1 MMVKSASMI
10 VLAAAAG
17 VLWGLAGCSDPVPP
31 RVEEVA
37 GMPADFLR
45 SDWGAQKVPVAH
57 IVRRD
62 YRLREGDSLEVIY
75 HIRHFRTQEYRIKIQ
90 DVLEVRFPFNPELN
104 QIERVHSEG
113 TLRLDLIG
121 EVKVFD
127 RTIGEVQKEL
137 EKRYSAY
144 LKNPQLT
151 VSFKEANVNIAELK
165 EAIKTAPRGQSR
177 LVPIAPDGTIALPFV
192 PRIQAAGLT
201 LAELHAELNKAYA
214 EARLPELEVTVNLQQ
229 ATPMQIYVL
238 GEVRIP
244 GALYN
249 RTGVVTTPS
258 NEVTLL
264 GAIAQAGGHIP
275 MRAELSMV
283 MLVRRRH
290 LPQPQVAV
298 INCFQ
303 LLENRRK
310 AQDGSVV
317 ALADNMR
324 YDIWLED
331 GDIIYVPTSEI
342 ARRADYIDYVWARS
356 IRNVGGFSSSAA
368 YTMGDAVNFIPP
380 R

>member
-1 MMVKSASMI
+1 MTARVSSML

-17 VLWGLAGCSDPVPP
+17 ALWSLTGCADC
-31 RVEEVA
+31 RRAETDQVA
-37 GMPADFLR
+37 GMPAEFLR
-45 SDWGAQKVPVAH
+45 TDWDPQKVPVAQ

-90 DVLEVRFPFNPELN
+90 DVLEVRFPFNPELD
-104 QIERVHSEG
+104 QTERVQSEG
-113 TLRLDLIG
+113 TLRLHLIG
-121 EVKVFD
+121 EVMVFD
-127 RTIGEVQKEL
+127 RTIGDVQKEL
-137 EKRYSAY
+137 EQRYSAY

-151 VSFKEANVNIAELK
+151 VSFKESNVGIAELK

-192 PRIQAAGLT
+192 PSIQAAGRT
-201 LAELHAELNKAYA
+201 LAELHAALNKAYA

-229 ATPMQIYVL
+229 AAPMLVYVL

-244 GALYN
+244 GTLYN
-249 RTGVVTTPS
+249 RTGVVSTPS
-258 NEVTLL
+258 NELTLL

-290 LPQPQVAV
+290 LPQPQVAIV
-298 INCFQ
+298 NCFQ

-310 AQDGSVV
+310 TRDGTVV
-317 ALADNMR
+317 AGADNMR

-331 GDIIYVPTSEI
+331 GDVIYVPTTEI
-342 ARRADYIDYVWARS
+342 ARRADYIDYVWNRS
-356 IRNVGGFSSSAA
+356 IRNVSGFTSSAA

>member
-1 MMVKSASMI
+1 MTVRFPSMI
-10 VLAAAAG
+10 VLAAVGGA
-17 VLWGLAGCSDPVPP
+17 LWTLTGCTDPSPVKPD
-31 RVEEVA
+31 EVA

-57 IVRRD
+57 IIRRD

-75 HIRHFRTQEYRIKIQ
+75 HIRHFQTLEYRIKIQ
-90 DVLEVRFPFNPELN
+90 DVLEIRFPFNPDLN
-104 QIERVHSEG
+104 QIERVQSEG

-127 RTIGEVQKEL
+127 RTIAQVQKDL
-137 EKRYSAY
+137 EQRYSAY

-151 VSFKEANVNIAELK
+151 VSFKESNVNIAELK

-177 LVPIAPDGTIALPFV
+177 LVPIAPDGTISLPFV

-201 LAELHAELNKAYA
+201 LAELHAGLNTAYA

-229 ATPMQIYVL
+229 AAPMQVYVL

-244 GALYN
+244 GTLYN
-249 RTGVVTTPS
+249 RTGLVTTTS
-258 NEVTLL
+258 NELTLL

-283 MLVRRRH
+283 MLIRRRH
-290 LPQPQVAV
+290 LPQPQVAI

-303 LLENRRK
+303 LLENRHK
-310 AQDGSVV
+310 AQDGTVV
-317 ALADNMR
+317 AAGDNMR

-331 GDIIYVPTSEI
+331 GDVIYVPTTEI
-342 ARRADYIDYVWARS
+342 AKRADYIEYVWAKS
-356 IRNVGGFSSSAA
+356 IRNVGGFTSSAA

>member
-1 MMVKSASMI
+1 MTAKFPWMI
-10 VLAAAAG
+10 VLAAVGG
-17 VLWGLAGCSDPVPP
+17 VLWTLAGCAEAPPVKAD
-31 RVEEVA
+31 EVS

-45 SDWGAQKVPVAH
+45 TDWGAQKVPVAH

-90 DVLEVRFPFNPELN
+90 DVLEIRFPFNPELD
-104 QIERVHSEG
+104 QVQRVHSEG
-113 TLRLDLIG
+113 TLRLELIG

-127 RTIGEVQKEL
+127 RTIADVQKDL
-137 EKRYSAY
+137 EQRYSAF

-151 VSFKEANVNIAELK
+151 VSFKESNVNIAELK

-192 PRIQAAGLT
+192 PSIQAAGLS
-201 LAELHAELNKAYA
+201 LAELHAELNRAYA

-229 ATPMQIYVL
+229 AAPMQVYVL

-244 GALYN
+244 GTLLN
-249 RTGVVTTPS
+249 RTGMVATTS
-258 NEVTLL
+258 NELTLL
-264 GAIAQAGGHIP
+264 GAIAQAGGYIP

-290 LPQPQVAV
+290 LPQPQVAIV
-298 INCFQ
+298 NCFQ

-310 AQDGSVV
+310 AKDGTVV
-317 ALADNMR
+317 AAADNMR
-324 YDIWLED
+324 YDVWLED
-331 GDIIYVPTSEI
+331 GDVIYVPTTEI
-342 ARRADYIDYVWARS
+342 ARRADYIEYVWAKS

>member
-1 MMVKSASMI
+1 MTVRFPSMI
-10 VLAAAAG
+10 VLAAVGGA
-17 VLWGLAGCSDPVPP
+17 LWTLTGCTDPSPVKPD
-31 RVEEVA
+31 EVA

-45 SDWGAQKVPVAH
+45 SDWGAQKVPVSH
-57 IVRRD
+57 IIRRD

-75 HIRHFRTQEYRIKIQ
+75 HIRHFQTLEYRIKIQ
-90 DVLEVRFPFNPELN
+90 DVLEIRFPFNPDLN
-104 QIERVHSEG
+104 QIERVQSEG

-127 RTIGEVQKEL
+127 RTIAQVQKDL
-137 EKRYSAY
+137 EQKYSAY

-151 VSFKEANVNIAELK
+151 VSFKESNVNIAELK

-177 LVPIAPDGTIALPFV
+177 LVPIAPDGTISLPFV

-201 LAELHAELNKAYA
+201 LAELHAGLNTAYA

-229 ATPMQIYVL
+229 AAPMQVYVL

-244 GALYN
+244 GTLYN
-249 RTGVVTTPS
+249 RTGLVTTTS
-258 NEVTLL
+258 NELTLL

-283 MLVRRRH
+283 MLIRRRH
-290 LPQPQVAV
+290 LPQPQVAI

-303 LLENRRK
+303 LLENRHK
-310 AQDGSVV
+310 AQDGTV
-317 ALADNMR
+317 LAAGDNMR

-331 GDIIYVPTSEI
+331 GDVIYVPTTEI
-342 ARRADYIDYVWARS
+342 AKRADYIEYVWAKS
-356 IRNVGGFSSSAA
+356 IRNVGGFTSSAA

>member
-1 MMVKSASMI
+1 MI
-10 VLAAAAG
+10 VLATAAG
-17 VLWGLAGCSDPVPP
+17 VLWTLTGCAEPP
-31 RVEEVA
+31 AKNDQVA

-45 SDWGAQKVPVAH
+45 SDWGEQEVPVAH
-57 IVRRD
+57 ILRRD

-75 HIRHFRTQEYRIKIQ
+75 HIRHRQTQEYRIKIQ
-90 DVLEVRFPFNPELN
+90 DVLDVRFPFNPELDR
-104 QIERVHSEG
+104 IEQVQSEG
-113 TLRLDLIG
+113 TIRLPLIG

-127 RTIGEVQKEL
+127 QTIGDVQKEL
-137 EKRYSAY
+137 EQRYSAY
-144 LKNPQLT
+144 LKNPQLM
-151 VSFKEANVNIAELK
+151 VSYKYANVNITELK

-192 PRIQAAGLT
+192 PYIRAAGLT
-201 LAELHAELNKAYA
+201 LAELHVELNKAYA
-214 EARLPELEVTVNLQQ
+214 EAKLPELEVTVNLQQ
-229 ATPMQIYVL
+229 AASMQVYVL

-244 GALYN
+244 GTLYN
-249 RTGVVTTPS
+249 RTGIVTTS
-258 NEVTLL
+258 SSELTLL

-290 LPQPQVAV
+290 LPGPQVAV

-310 AQDGSVV
+310 IQDGSVV
-317 ALADNMR
+317 AEAGNMR
-324 YDIWLED
+324 YDVWLED
-331 GDIIYVPTSEI
+331 GDIIYVPTTEI
-342 ARRADYIDYVWARS
+342 ARRADYIDYVWNRS
-356 IRNVGGFSSSAA
+356 IRNVGGFTSSAA